1 MVGIEVL
8 TGVGRRRRWSRAEKE
23 RWVVA
28 LMEPGASSAD
38 IAREAGVDRG
48 HLYRWR
54 RELSRLAAHSGD
66 IARFVP
72 LKVDVS
78 APVLAA
84 EPVTVPPAP
93 GAIMIEFGSGISMKV
108 EGAPDRGTLE
118 QVIGVLSGA
127 GRRR

>member
-1 MVGIEVL
+1 MLGIEVL
-8 TGVGRRRRWSRAEKE
+8 TGVVRRRRWSRAEKE

-78 APVLAA
+78 APVLAG
-84 EPVTVPPAP
+84 EPVTVPAP
-93 GAIMIEFGSGISMKV
+93 GAITIEFGSGVSMKI
-108 EGAPDRGTLE
+108 EGVPDRGTLE
-118 QVIGVLSGA
+118 LVVGVLSGA